1 MNQLYDR
8 PRAPLR
14 AATLGPGKGTH
25 GSSSLY
31 VGDQNRR
38 IFLRSAKPV
47 AARVEREQQWS
58 TKAVLPEEHRLVG
71 AFASPSEQSGSA
83 AKRNTTCVLRT
94 SKPCR
99 ETLHLSF

>member
-1 MNQLYDR
+1 MDDR
-8 PRAPLR
+8 RHADPSTGA
-14 AATLGPGKGTH
+14 LGPGKGTH

-58 TKAVLPEEHRLVG
+58 TKAVLPEGHRLVG
-71 AFASPSEQSGSA
+71 AFASPSEQSGSS
-83 AKRNTTCVLRT
+83 AKPKTTGDPANL
-94 SKPCR
+94 KPSS
-99 ETLHLSF
+99 EDLHLCF